1 MKPILFNTDMVKAI
15 LDGRKTVTRRLVKR
29 TPSNDEPCGFGFWRE
44 FNESDM
50 KWYIKDYTHSCTW
63 WTEDE
68 YLKRFGKFKV
78 GDIIYVRETWG
89 IEKVYGNVGTYGFD
103 AVYKADEKIIP
114 VIIKDFERYT
124 EMGKFFD
131 KTGWIPSLFMPREAA
146 RIFLRVTDVRV
157 ERLHEMNQEDALK
170 EGLKLQCHRT
180 DDDCS
185 AYLKCNFQNSVA
197 CLDKFRE
204 LWNSTIPKRDPG
216 EMYKYGWKANPWVWV
231 IEFERI
237 SKEEAYGSKC

>member
-1 MKPILFNTDMVKAI
+1 MKPILFNADMVKAI

-44 FNESDM
+44 FNESDK

-63 WTEDE
+63 YPENE
-68 YLKRFGKFKV
+68 YMQRFGKFKI
-78 GDIIYVRETWG
+78 GDILYVRETWQCLNPYSDK
-89 IEKVYGNVGTYGFD
+89 EY
-103 AVYKADEKIIP
+103 VYKASCDI
-114 VIIKDFERYT
+114 DFANDI
-124 EMGKFFD
+124 GK
-131 KTGWIPSLFMPREAA
+131 WLPSIHMPKEVA

-157 ERLHEMNQEDALK
+157 ERLHDMNQEDALK

-185 AYLKCNFQNSVA
+185 AYLKCNFQNTVA

-204 LWNSTIPKRDPG
+204 LWNSTIPKKDPG
-216 EMYKYGWKANPWVWV
+216 VMYKYGWKANPWVWV

-237 SKEEAYGSKC
+237 SKEDAYDSKC